1 MTESSTTIL
10 RRMLD
15 ERGVEWKAWDGT
27 HPITVW
33 HDETYLYEFIE
44 YRLVNG
50 AKQVSNCPS
59 DNDGHCELTIKVFNC
74 TPEQAIAATLG
85 TGTCHNVNYGH
96 TFVCSEC
103 GANIDATSSIGY
115 SYVDEFGKRWYGVS
129 NDYGLN
135 YCPNCGA
142 KVVYE

>member
-96 TFVCSEC
+96 TFH
-103 GANIDATSSIGY
+103 SI
-115 SYVDEFGKRWYGVS
+115 SVNTIFAALFV
-129 NDYGLN
+129 
-135 YCPNCGA
+135 
-142 KVVYE
+142 